1 MSSLD
6 LINSRSINDSE
17 NLISQNSSQEETE
30 IELTAYEVIQRL
42 QKAWINEYYSPE
54 LLEPQVEVIDCLLE
68 QIKSTDENLQQLD
81 KGHFGI
87 SIHKMELARVRF
99 MIASYLRLR
108 LQKIQR
114 QVHHL
119 NKRSDDELNAR
130 LTSEEATFLKSHKK
144 NLDNLF
150 QKLALDHTAG
160 RLSAEFSAHFGAD
173 GKPDQQAPRPNLN
186 AAVFVK
192 AQQDIQGV
200 FIEDEAG
207 RGRDEEYDMEKDSQ
221 HILRY
226 KSVSHLIQ
234 SGDVRLI

>member
-6 LINSRSINDSE
+6 LINSRSLNDSE
-17 NLISQNSSQEETE
+17 NLISQGSSQDETE

-42 QKAWINEYYSPE
+42 QKAWINEYYAPE

-68 QIKSTDENLQQLD
+68 QIKSTDENLQRLD

-87 SIHKMELARVRF
+87 AIHQMELSRVRF

-108 LQKIQR
+108 LDKIQR

-119 NKRSDDELNAR
+119 IKRSDDELNAR
-130 LTSEEATFLKSHKK
+130 LTSEEAAFLKSHKK

-150 QKLALDHTAG
+150 HKLALDHTPG
-160 RLSAEFSAHFGAD
+160 RLATDFAAHFGAD
-173 GKPDQQAPRPNLN
+173 GKAEQAPKPNLN

-192 AQQDIQGV
+192 AEQDIQGV

-234 SGDVRLI
+234 SGDVKLI